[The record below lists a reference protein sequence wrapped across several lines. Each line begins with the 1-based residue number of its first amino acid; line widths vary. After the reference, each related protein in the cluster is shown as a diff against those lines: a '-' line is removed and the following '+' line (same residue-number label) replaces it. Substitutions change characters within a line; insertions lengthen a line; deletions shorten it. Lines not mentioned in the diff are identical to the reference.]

1 MYQVKDLSIIKLSD
15 LFLGDDETRIKAAVY
30 NSSNSELITSFGA
43 INRIITILRN
53 NILMVDAEADGRGDS
68 RDLDQEI
75 AHQQKKRYLIER
87 EMLTRM
93 RWGFDP

>member
-15 LFLGDDETRIKAAVY
+15 LFLGDDESRIKSAVY

-53 NILMVDAEADGRGDS
+53 NILLMDADADGRGDS
-68 RDLDQEI
+68 RDLDCEI
-75 AHQQKKRYLIER
+75 AHQQKKRYLIEA

-93 RWGFDP
+93 KWGFQP

>member
-1 MYQVKDLSIIKLSD
+1 MYQVNDLKIIKLSD
-15 LFLGDDETRIKAAVY
+15 LFLGDDETRIEAAVN
-30 NSSNSELITSFGA
+30 NSSNSELIESFGA

-53 NILMVDAEADGRGDS
+53 NILMVDAEADGHCDS

-75 AHQQKKRYLIER
+75 AHQQTKRYLIEA

-93 RWGFDP
+93 RWGFQP